1 MEILFLIGR
10 ILFGALFVG
19 SGIAHLTQSEAMGG
33 YAESKGV
40 KPGRLAVIVSGLMI
54 LVGGVLVILGIWID
68 LGAILVAL
76 FLLGAAVLMH
86 SFWKEEDAQAKQ
98 LEMTMFMKDTALLG
112 ASLIL
117 LYLAWELGDDAGLQ
131 IVEPLFNP

>member
-1 MEILFLIGR
+1 MEVLFLIGR
-10 ILFGALFVG
+10 ILFGVLFVG
-19 SGIAHLTQSEAMGG
+19 SGIAHLTQSAEMGA
-33 YAESKGV
+33 YAESRGV

-54 LVGGVLVILGIWID
+54 VAGGVLVILGIWID
-68 LGAILVAL
+68 LGAILIAL
-76 FLLGAAVLMH
+76 FLLGAAFLMH
-86 SFWKEEDAQAKQ
+86 RFWGETDEQAKQ
-98 LEMTMFMKDTALLG
+98 MEMIQFMKDISLLG